1 MAIDRKKG
9 AALSKISDRGY
20 DTEKKIMAI
29 DIDVIDE
36 EDFIK
41 EISEIRGLKKAIRNH
56 DVIGY
61 LCNGVDPVPVK
72 KEVRKNA
79 DDGRTA
85 GNKVSAETYEGAG
98 Y

>member
-36 EDFIK
+36 EDFTK
-41 EISEIRGLKKAIRNH
+41 EISEIRGLKKVYIPARR
-56 DVIGY
+56 GRR
-61 LCNGVDPVPVK
+61 P
-72 KEVRKNA
+72 KN
-79 DDGRTA
+79 
-85 GNKVSAETYEGAG
+85 S
-98 Y
+98 